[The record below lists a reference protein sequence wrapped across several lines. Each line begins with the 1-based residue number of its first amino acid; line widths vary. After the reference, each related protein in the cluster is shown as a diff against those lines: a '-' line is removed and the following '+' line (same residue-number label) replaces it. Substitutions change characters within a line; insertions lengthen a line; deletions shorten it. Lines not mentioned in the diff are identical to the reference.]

1 MLDVELSNVT
11 LNYGFKN
18 ILDGASFQVSSGDK
32 VAIVG
37 DNGTGK
43 TSIFNLISGRE
54 KPNSGTVSKRKDASI
69 GFLTQIAPEIKGNIT
84 VRDFLRLAFEKLAMA
99 QARLHE
105 LELKMGNPN
114 VDPNELERVMKAYG
128 KLQDDFINAGG
139 YEVESNIEKMAGN
152 LKISEY
158 LDQAYNSLSGGQKT
172 IVCLAR
178 MLLQQPDI
186 LLLDE
191 PTNHL
196 DIPTLSWLESFIK
209 GYPGAVVLV
218 SHDRYFLDKTVNK
231 IFALADGKIKTYF
244 GNYTAYV
251 EQLKAEREL
260 QEQAYVT
267 QQKKISDMEDTIR
280 KNRAWGAQ
288 SSEKAYRV
296 AKQLERRIE
305 EMDKVERPKTQKD
318 IALNFNQETRSG
330 NDVLRIDELSF
341 AYGDD
346 LILCG
351 ADLELQYRDKVCLI
365 GKNGCGKSTV
375 LKLVLG
381 QLMPLD
387 GQIALGS
394 NVKIGYLPQQVTFE
408 DENRTIL
415 EEFQKHFSGT
425 LTQTYSTL
433 AAFHFYGEE
442 VHKRISALSG
452 GEKVRL
458 KFAELVQNDVNFL
471 ILDEPT
477 NHLDVRNREILEEA
491 LSNFGGTVLFVSHD
505 RYFINKVAN
514 RVVLLEDGSF
524 RNFIGNYDDYLE
536 HTSATPLE
544 GPQEEIGPQRVLKRN
559 YSRDNKKG

>member
-69 GFLTQIAPEIKGNIT
+69 GFLTQIAPEIKGDIT

-114 VDPNELERVMKAYG
+114 IDPNELERVMKAYG

-231 IFALADGKIKTYF
+231 IFALTDGKIKTYF

-330 NDVLRIDELSF
+330 NDVLRIDGLSF